1 MGEAK
6 TVRRLGKSRR
16 DNERGGRKEYIKV
29 WCSPE
34 EKAAVV
40 VKAEQQGV
48 TPPRLLF
55 ESAMAQ
61 PGETAFDRRNLAQE
75 LLGIRTLL
83 GAVSNNVNQIAR
95 HANATGEFPDDAAAA
110 VTAARRLM
118 ARIDEAVVQVMRP

>member
-16 DNERGGRKEYIKV
+16 DNEKGGRTEYIKV

-48 TPPRLLF
+48 TAPRLLF

-61 PGETAFDRRNLAQE
+61 PGR
-75 LLGIRTLL
+75 LL
-83 GAVSNNVNQIAR
+83 S
-95 HANATGEFPDDAAAA
+95 
-110 VTAARRLM
+110 TAATSRRSCSGSGPFSGLF
-118 ARIDEAVVQVMRP
+118 RTT